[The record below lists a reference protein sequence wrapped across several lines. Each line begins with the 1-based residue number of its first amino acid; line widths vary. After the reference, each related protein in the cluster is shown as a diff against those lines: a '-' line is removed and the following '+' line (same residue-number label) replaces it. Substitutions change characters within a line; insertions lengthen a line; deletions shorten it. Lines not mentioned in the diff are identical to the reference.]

1 MVLYITC
8 EVKKLFESCVDREI
22 YCTENIGLE
31 KHILRISLS
40 GCGKR
45 LNFAEGNDIL
55 KSVCINYH
63 WIFSGLRG
71 RGRERDWR
79 ESRKL

>member
-40 GCGKR
+40 GCGKLIDIAVR
-45 LNFAEGNDIL
+45 LWEAIEF
-55 KSVCINYH
+55 C
-63 WIFSGLRG
+63 G
-71 RGRERDWR
+71 R
-79 ESRKL
+79 K